1 MCVLLDIQ
9 VFRDLTFPTSKI
21 NKKVN
26 GSPGAHKTRVE
37 SGRGKNQGP
46 YLKLTWTFDLCAA
59 KVQVLHAA
67 LY

>member
-1 MCVLLDIQ
+1 MD
-9 VFRDLTFPTSKI
+9 R

-67 LY
+67 LF